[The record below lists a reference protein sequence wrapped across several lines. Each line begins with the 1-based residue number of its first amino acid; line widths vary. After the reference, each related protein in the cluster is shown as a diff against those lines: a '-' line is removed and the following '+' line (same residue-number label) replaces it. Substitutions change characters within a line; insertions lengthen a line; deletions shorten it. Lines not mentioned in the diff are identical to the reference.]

1 MKKFVL
7 DLEEEFDFQVI
18 GICTNLVDY
27 RLAWELNQA
36 LKLHLKRTQ
45 EDFLKTNKKGEVL
58 SAHSLYEEAD
68 NEEESL
74 YILAKNKNKG
84 KFLINELEQLDFF
97 FLIND
102 NQVDAET
109 VSKEL
114 RKIQAIQ
121 TAIIIDADEHKSFGQ
136 LVF

>member
-18 GICTNLVDY
+18 GVCTNLVDY
-27 RLAWELNQA
+27 RLAWEMNQGLN
-36 LKLHLKRTQ
+36 LHLKRTQ
-45 EDFLKTNKKGEVL
+45 EDFLKKNKKGEIL
-58 SAHSLYEEAD
+58 SVHSLYEETD
-68 NEEESL
+68 EEEVSL

-84 KFLINELEQLDFF
+84 KFLVSELEQIDFF